1 MKKKWLTAGAGLG
14 IGAVLFMASG
24 ISAME
29 DTSGYDAYKTA
40 LQNTKAKTSM
50 TVNVD
55 LTVMDNGKK
64 LVEGTADLKV
74 NKNQRAGS
82 VAATIGDTTETRSI
96 NVFRQEGKVVFKNSE
111 DDVYKVKELNN
122 PKWQHHG
129 DPQGPPKAVE
139 QVFGALFGNIKELST
154 IENKANY
161 SKHVELHLSG
171 DQVPA
176 VVNAVGTMAVSKIGN
191 HPNSENTPDWMANMP
206 KLTDKIKVDKIDLE
220 AEISPNNVLEE
231 QSAKIK
237 IIGTD
242 DSGKKHDL
250 TINIDIDYTDFNK
263 TVPETVDLTDKKIE
277 EIKKDGITR
286 RWRH

>member
-14 IGAVLFMASG
+14 IGAVLFLASG

-29 DTSGYDAYKTA
+29 NTSGYDTYKTA
-40 LQNTKAKTSM
+40 LKNTKAESSM
-50 TVNVD
+50 TANVD
-55 LTVMDNGKK
+55 LTITDNGKK
-64 LVEGTADLKV
+64 IIIGTADLKV
-74 NKNQRAGS
+74 NKDQKAGS
-82 VAATIGDTTETRSI
+82 VAAFIGDNTETRSI

-111 DDVYKVKELNN
+111 EDVYKVKELNTS
-122 PKWQHHG
+122 KWQHNG
-129 DPQGPPKAVE
+129 DQQGPPKAVG
-139 QVFGALFGNIKELST
+139 QIFGTLFGNIKELAT

-161 SKHVELHLSG
+161 GKHIELHLSG

-220 AEISPNNVLEE
+220 AEISPNNVLKE